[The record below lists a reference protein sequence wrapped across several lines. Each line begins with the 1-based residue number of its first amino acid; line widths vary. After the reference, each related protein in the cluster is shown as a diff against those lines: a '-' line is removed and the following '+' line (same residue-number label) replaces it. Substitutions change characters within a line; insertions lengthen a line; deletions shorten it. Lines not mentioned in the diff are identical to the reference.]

1 MAMPRSSEAL
11 TEEQLDAARKEQ
23 AARRPWADRQPFVP
37 KHSLTVEELGEG
49 IRCYTIRP
57 VSGRPRL
64 FGMTTAC
71 AVLAAAIAAA
81 GVLPWLMGFA
91 AVAITVVT
99 IARLVCAVELE
110 SLLVMER
117 VGLQLTTRY
126 VTGRERVR
134 FVEAAHVC
142 EVFINEAIRLTHVIF
157 YMGIVVKGADEG
169 ADKGDPT
176 EQFSIVV
183 PFKELEPPLL
193 HLKRVYLGTRALLMG
208 EAEEA
213 ADEQRSKPDG

>member
-1 MAMPRSSEAL
+1 
-11 TEEQLDAARKEQ
+11 
-23 AARRPWADRQPFVP
+23 
-37 KHSLTVEELGEG
+37 
-49 IRCYTIRP
+49 
-57 VSGRPRL
+57 
-64 FGMTTAC
+64 
-71 AVLAAAIAAA
+71 
-81 GVLPWLMGFA
+81 MGFA

-99 IARLVCAVELE
+99 IARVVCAVELE
-110 SLLVMER
+110 SLLVMEG

-134 FVEAAHVC
+134 FIEAAHVC

-157 YMGIVVKGADEG
+157 YMGIMVKG
-169 ADKGDPT
+169 ADKGDPA
-176 EQFSIVV
+176 EQYSIVV

-213 ADEQRSKPDG
+213 ADEQRGKPDG